1 MQENYFQLCSVKFF
15 QIAHLYDIDGIF
27 TVTHV

>member
-1 MQENYFQLCSVKFF
+1 MQENFQLCSVKFF